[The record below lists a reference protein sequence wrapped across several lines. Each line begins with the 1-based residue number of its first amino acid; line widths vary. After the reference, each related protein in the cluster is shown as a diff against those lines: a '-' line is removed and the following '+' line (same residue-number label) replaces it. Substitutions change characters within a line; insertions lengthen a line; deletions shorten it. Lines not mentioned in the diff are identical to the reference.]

1 MMYTNKQLL
10 QLTLPLFAEQFLIV
24 FVGVADTFMVSY
36 AGEAAVSGVALV
48 DTISFLI
55 TAVLGALC
63 TGGAVVASQYLG
75 SGDRQKVAGGYLRT
89 VLPAEE
95 LAGVFYRVT
104 LGYRQNLTSF
114 QPALRL
120 IFGNVEA
127 DVMQSAR
134 DYFRIVG
141 FSYPFLAV
149 YSAITALYRSQG
161 NSMISMVSSLVV
173 NLINVAGN
181 FWFIRIMGLGAGG
194 AALATALS
202 RGVVCLLLCA
212 LVAHSGMLHD
222 PGTVTLADCR
232 SLTGKMLR
240 IGVPTGVESSLFSL
254 GKLLVQQLYASL
266 GTVALAANAAA
277 GALSCIATLP
287 GGAISLAMLP
297 VIGQAIGAGK
307 PDEARRLGRKLL
319 AIAYVLMLGTNLL
332 VYIFL
337 PQLSGLYGLTAETTA
352 VVHDLLLW
360 HCIFASLF
368 YPAGFCIPAALR
380 AAGDVRYPM
389 VISVA
394 SMLVFR
400 VGLSFVFVRGFGLG
414 VVSIWMA
421 IFVDW
426 GFRAVLFG
434 LRFHSNI
441 WQKKKLL

>member
-1 MMYTNKQLL
+1 MAAETGKHRKNVFIASYRLTNPAVFGKSVHEIATQSHHHFVISRLWRDGRVSIPTSDK
-10 QLTLPLFAEQFLIV
+10 TLKENDLILV
-24 FVGVADTFMVSY
+24 ITTP
-36 AGEAAVSGVALV
+36 GEA
-48 DTISFLI
+48 D
-55 TAVLGALC
+55 
-63 TGGAVVASQYLG
+63 
-75 SGDRQKVAGGYLRT
+75 
-89 VLPAEE
+89 
-95 LAGVFYRVT
+95 
-104 LGYRQNLTSF
+104 
-114 QPALRL
+114 ALRL

-222 PGTVTLADCR
+222 PGNVTLADCR

-337 PQLSGLYGLTAETTA
+337 PQLSGLYGLTAET
-352 VVHDLLLW
+352 
-360 HCIFASLF
+360 IFSPLF

-394 SMLVFR
+394 SMLAFR

-414 VVSIWMA
+414 VVSFWMA

>member
-75 SGDRQKVAGGYLRT
+75 SGDRQKVALTGRLLLGGALLIGL
-89 VLPAEE
+89 VI
-95 LAGVFYRVT
+95 LAGVEL
-104 LGYRQNLTSF
+104 LGA
-114 QPALRL
+114 PALRL

-161 NSMISMVSSLVV
+161 NSMISMVSSLIV

-277 GALSCIATLP
+277 GALSCIA
-287 GGAISLAMLP
+287 
-297 VIGQAIGAGK
+297 
-307 PDEARRLGRKLL
+307 AR
-319 AIAYVLMLGTNLL
+319 
-332 VYIFL
+332 
-337 PQLSGLYGLTAETTA
+337 
-352 VVHDLLLW
+352 
-360 HCIFASLF
+360 C
-368 YPAGFCIPAALR
+368 
-380 AAGDVRYPM
+380 
-389 VISVA
+389 
-394 SMLVFR
+394 
-400 VGLSFVFVRGFGLG
+400 
-414 VVSIWMA
+414 
-421 IFVDW
+421 
-426 GFRAVLFG
+426 RAVLSVWPCCPSSG
-434 LRFHSNI
+434 RPSARASLTKPAAWAASC
-441 WQKKKLL
+441 WPSPTC

>member
-75 SGDRQKVAGGYLRT
+75 SGNRQKVALTGRLLLGGALLIGL
-89 VLPAEE
+89 VI
-95 LAGVFYRVT
+95 LAGVEL
-104 LGYRQNLTSF
+104 LGA
-114 QPALRL
+114 PALRL

-222 PGTVTLADCR
+222 PGTITLADCR

-297 VIGQAIGAGK
+297 VIGQAIGADK

-368 YPAGFCIPAALR
+368 YPAGFCIPAVLR

-394 SMLVFR
+394 SMLAFR

>member
-55 TAVLGALC
+55 TAVLSALC

-75 SGDRQKVAGGYLRT
+75 SGDRQKVALTGRLLLGGALLIGL
-89 VLPAEE
+89 VI
-95 LAGVFYRVT
+95 LAGVEL
-104 LGYRQNLTSF
+104 LGA
-114 QPALRL
+114 PALRL

-161 NSMISMVSSLVV
+161 NSMISMVSSLIV

>member
-75 SGDRQKVAGGYLRT
+75 SGDRQKVALTGRLLLGGALLIGL
-89 VLPAEE
+89 VI
-95 LAGVFYRVT
+95 LAGVEL
-104 LGYRQNLTSF
+104 LGA
-114 QPALRL
+114 PALRL

-202 RGVVCLLLCA
+202 RGAVCLLLCT

-297 VIGQAIGAGK
+297 SSGR
-307 PDEARRLGRKLL
+307 PSAR
-319 AIAYVLMLGTNLL
+319 
-332 VYIFL
+332 
-337 PQLSGLYGLTAETTA
+337 
-352 VVHDLLLW
+352 
-360 HCIFASLF
+360 ASLTK
-368 YPAGFCIPAALR
+368 PAAW
-380 AAGDVRYPM
+380 AASCWP
-389 VISVA
+389 SPTC
-394 SMLVFR
+394 
-400 VGLSFVFVRGFGLG
+400 
-414 VVSIWMA
+414 
-421 IFVDW
+421 
-426 GFRAVLFG
+426 
-434 LRFHSNI
+434 
-441 WQKKKLL
+441 

>member
-75 SGDRQKVAGGYLRT
+75 SGDRQKVALTGRLLLGGALLIGL
-89 VLPAEE
+89 VI
-95 LAGVFYRVT
+95 LAGVEL
-104 LGYRQNLTSF
+104 LGA
-114 QPALRL
+114 PALRL

-240 IGVPTGVESSLFSL
+240 IGVPTGVEMPPMPARSMTPS
-254 GKLLVQQLYASL
+254 AS
-266 GTVALAANAAA
+266 
-277 GALSCIATLP
+277 
-287 GGAISLAMLP
+287 
-297 VIGQAIGAGK
+297 
-307 PDEARRLGRKLL
+307 
-319 AIAYVLMLGTNLL
+319 
-332 VYIFL
+332 
-337 PQLSGLYGLTAETTA
+337 
-352 VVHDLLLW
+352 
-360 HCIFASLF
+360 
-368 YPAGFCIPAALR
+368 
-380 AAGDVRYPM
+380 
-389 VISVA
+389 
-394 SMLVFR
+394 
-400 VGLSFVFVRGFGLG
+400 
-414 VVSIWMA
+414 
-421 IFVDW
+421 
-426 GFRAVLFG
+426 
-434 LRFHSNI
+434 
-441 WQKKKLL
+441 